1 MPEPPLGSL
10 IALLEVEREIVV
22 ASTSGGPVAE
32 LLGLAVAERSG
43 AGSGGDG
50 VAAMGGGE
58 AASGGDD
65 AVSGGGLTSR
75 WLVVAALRL
84 AAVVGP

>member
-1 MPEPPLGSL
+1 MVSRSA
-10 IALLEVEREIVV
+10 ALRLAAVV
-22 ASTSGGPVAE
+22 RLT
-32 LLGLAVAERSG
+32 
-43 AGSGGDG
+43 GDG
-50 VAAMGGGE
+50 VAARGGGE